1 MDPRPAS
8 LLLTLLCLAAFSAAA
23 HASDEI
29 HGCGGFVEASSG
41 LAKSRKASDSKL
53 DYSDITFW
61 QLLRY
66 SLLCAQTDPLNFLN
80 QVELCTLDGLVKES
94 TQCAPN
100 GYYFIPVYDK
110 GSFMVRVKGPE
121 GWSWKPE
128 TVPVVINQ
136 NGCNGNADI
145 NFQFT
150 GFMISGKVLG
160 AVGGKSCSKYGGP
173 SGVKV
178 ELLTDSDDLVASA
191 LTSSSGEYSFANI
204 IPGRY
209 KLRASHPN
217 YEIETRG
224 SSEVD
229 LRFGNAVAD
238 DVFFVSGYNIYGSVV
253 AQGNP
258 ILGVHLYLYSNDVTE
273 VPCPQSISDAP
284 REGALCHA
292 VSGADGKFTFGS
304 LPCGNYELLPYYK
317 GENTVF
323 DVSPPSLLV
332 SVEHSHMTI
341 PQKFQVTG
349 FSVGGRV
356 VDGYGAG
363 VEGANVIV
371 DGQLRAVTDN
381 IGYYRLDQARRCG
394 LPPTIDLCRVPCG
407 TMRPAP
413 ESPFAARRRAHLRLR
428 LQVTSKK
435 YTIVAEKDHYKF
447 HRLENFMILPN
458 MASIDDIAS
467 VQYDVCGIVRTV
479 TPNSKA
485 MVTLT
490 HGPENAKPQKKLAS
504 EKGRFCFEVLAG
516 EYRLSA
522 LPVDT
527 EGSSSLMFSPGFIDV
542 NVNSPLL
549 DIEFSQSQVNLHGK
563 VLCKEQ
569 CNQNVLLSLVR
580 LAGGVEQEKKT
591 ITLEQD
597 NVNFL
602 FNKIFPGKYRLE
614 VKHSSSEASTQDDWC
629 WDQNAMDVNVGS
641 DDVTG
646 IVFVQK
652 GYWVELV
659 STHETEAYIQHSDS
673 SKLDLLI
680 KKGPQRICIE
690 TPGQH
695 ELHLINSCISFGSSP
710 VVFDTKNPMPVHI
723 SGKKY
728 LVRGE
733 LHVEIGSLQ
742 EEIDLSEDI
751 GIDVFK
757 RDGSFIEKISTTP
770 VLGKSGQ
777 SGISAFEYSIWADL
791 GEDFIF
797 APRDDSTRR
806 KKILFYPSSQQ
817 FSVAVNGCQ
826 DTVPSIIAKTGL
838 YLEGSVSPAISDVD
852 IKILA
857 AGRSKY
863 APLKERDVAMETKTN
878 PEGSFYAGPLYDDIE
893 YTVEASKAGYHLK
906 QTGPYTFSCQKLGE
920 ISVRIY
926 GEQDAELLPSVLL
939 SLSGEEGYRNNS
951 EYKFTPSAVA
961 IDLNSGESREVE
973 FRAIRVAYSAMGS
986 VTLLTGLPKEGVF
999 VEARSESRGFYEEA
1013 TTDSFGR
1020 FRLRGLVPGSTY
1032 SVRVVAKDN
1041 HRFAAVERASP
1052 EYVSIEV
1059 GQGDISGIDFVVFE
1073 RPEVTILSGHVEGD
1087 DVDMLQPHLSVEIRS
1102 AADPSRIESVLPVPL
1117 SYYFEVQNLPKG
1129 KHLVQLCS
1137 GLPSHT
1143 HRFESEIVEV
1153 DLDQQPQIHVGPL
1166 KYKTEERHH
1175 KQELT
1180 TAPVFPLIVGVSAIA
1195 LVISMPR
1202 LKDLYQSAVGMTNLG
1217 SVAAP
1222 SKKEPKKTIMRKR
1235 A

>member
-1 MDPRPAS
+1 MDPR
-8 LLLTLLCLAAFSAAA
+8 LLLALLCLAAFSAAA
-23 HASDEI
+23 YASDEI

-53 DYSDITFW
+53 DYSDIT
-61 QLLRY
+61 
-66 SLLCAQTDPLNFLN
+66 
-80 QVELCTLDGLVKES
+80 VELCTIDGLVKES

-110 GSFMVRVKGPE
+110 GSFMVRVKGPK

-128 TVPVVINQ
+128 TVPVVIDQ

-150 GFMISGKVLG
+150 GFMISGKVVG
-160 AVGGKSCSKYGGP
+160 AVGGKSCSKHGGP

-178 ELLTDSDDLVASA
+178 ELSTNSDELVASA
-191 LTSSSGEYSFANI
+191 LTSSTGEYSFANI

-238 DVFFVSGYNIYGSVV
+238 DVFFLSGYNIYGSVV

-292 VSGADGKFTFGS
+292 VSGADGKFTFSS
-304 LPCGNYELLPYYK
+304 LPCGSYELLPYYK

-349 FSVGGRV
+349 FSVGGHV

-381 IGYYRLDQARRCG
+381 LGYYRLD
-394 LPPTIDLCRVPCG
+394 
-407 TMRPAP
+407 
-413 ESPFAARRRAHLRLR
+413 
-428 LQVTSKK
+428 QVTSKK

-447 HRLENFMILPN
+447 NRLENFMILPN
-458 MASIDDIAS
+458 MASIDDITS
-467 VQYDVCGIVRTV
+467 VRYDVCGIVRTV

-490 HGPENAKPQKKLAS
+490 HGPENVKPQRKLVS
-504 EKGRFCFEVLAG
+504 ENGRFCFEVLAG

-569 CNQNVLLSLVR
+569 CNQNILLSLVR
-580 LAGGVEQEKKT
+580 LAGGIEQEKKT
-591 ITLEQD
+591 VTLEQD
-597 NVNFL
+597 NVNFA
-602 FNKIFPGKYRLE
+602 FKKIFPGKYRLE
-614 VKHSSSEASTQDDWC
+614 VKHSSSEAAAQDDWC
-629 WDQNAMDVNVGS
+629 WDQNAMDINVGS
-641 DDVTG
+641 DDVTD

-659 STHETEAYIQHSDS
+659 STHETKAYIQHPDS

-680 KKGPQRICIE
+680 KKGSQRICIE

-723 SGKKY
+723 SAKKY

-733 LHVEIGSLQ
+733 LHVEMGSLQ
-742 EEIDLSEDI
+742 EIDLSKNI
-751 GIDVFK
+751 GVDVFK
-757 RDGSFIEKISTTP
+757 SDGSFIEKISATP
-770 VLGKSGQ
+770 VLGKSYQ
-777 SGISAFEYSIWADL
+777 NDISAFEYSIWAEF

-797 APRDDSTRR
+797 VPRDDSTGR
-806 KKILFYPSSQQ
+806 KNILFYPSSQQ

-826 DTVPSIIAKTGL
+826 DTVPSITAKTGL

-857 AGRSKY
+857 AGKSKY
-863 APLKERDVAMETKTN
+863 ASLKERDIAMETKTN
-878 PEGSFYAGPLYDDIE
+878 SEGSFFAGPLYDDIG

-906 QTGPYTFSCQKLGE
+906 QTGPYTFSCQKLGQ
-920 ISVRIY
+920 ILVRIY

-951 EYKFTPSAVA
+951 ISGSGGTFSFGNLFPGSFYLRPLLKEYKFTPSAVA

-973 FRAIRVAYSAMGS
+973 FRATRVAYSAMGS
-986 VTLLTGLPKEGVF
+986 VTLLTGQPKEGVF
-999 VEARSESRGFYEEA
+999 VEARSESRGYYEEA

-1020 FRLRGLVPGSTY
+1020 FRLRGLVPGSIY
-1032 SVRVVAKDN
+1032 SVRVVAKDD

-1052 EYVSIEV
+1052 EYVSIDV
-1059 GQGDISGIDFVVFE
+1059 GQDDISGIDFVVFE
-1073 RPEVTILSGHVEGD
+1073 RPESTILSGHVEGD
-1087 DVDMLQPHLSVEIRS
+1087 DLDMLQPQLSVEIRS

-1129 KHLVQLCS
+1129 KHLVQLRS

-1153 DLDQQPQIHVGPL
+1153 DLDKQPQIHVGPL

-1180 TAPVFPLIVGVSAIA
+1180 PAPVFPLIVGVSVIA

-1202 LKDLYQSAVGMTNLG
+1202 LKDLYQSAVGMTTLG
-1217 SVAAP
+1217 SAAAP
-1222 SKKEPKKTIMRKR
+1222 IKKEPRKTIMRKR

>member
-1 MDPRPAS
+1 MDPRRAS
-8 LLLTLLCLAAFSAAA
+8 PLILALLCIAAFSAAA
-23 HASDEI
+23 YASDEI

-61 QLLRY
+61 RLLMFAGI
-66 SLLCAQTDPLNFLN
+66 LVILIPDVEHINGIP
-80 QVELCTLDGLVKES
+80 VELCTIDGLVKES

-110 GSFMVRVKGPE
+110 GSFMVRVKGPM

-128 TVPVVINQ
+128 TVPVVIDQ

-150 GFMISGKVLG
+150 GFMISGKVVG

-178 ELLTDSDDLVASA
+178 ELLTNSDELVASA
-191 LTSSSGEYSFANI
+191 LTSSTGEYSFANI

-258 ILGVHLYLYSNDVTE
+258 ILGVNLYLYSNDVTE
-273 VPCPQSISDAP
+273 VPCPQSINDAP

-292 VSGADGKFTFGS
+292 VSGADGKFTFSS
-304 LPCGNYELLPYYK
+304 LPCGSYELLPYYK

-381 IGYYRLDQARRCG
+381 LGYYRLD
-394 LPPTIDLCRVPCG
+394 
-407 TMRPAP
+407 
-413 ESPFAARRRAHLRLR
+413 
-428 LQVTSKK
+428 QVTSKK
-435 YTIVAEKDHYKF
+435 YTIVAEKDHYRF
-447 HRLENFMILPN
+447 NRLENF
-458 MASIDDIAS
+458 
-467 VQYDVCGIVRTV
+467 
-479 TPNSKA
+479 

-490 HGPENAKPQKKLAS
+490 HGPENVKPQKKLVS
-504 EKGRFCFEVLAG
+504 ENGKFCFEVLAG

-569 CNQNVLLSLVR
+569 CNQNILLSLVR
-580 LAGGVEQEKKT
+580 LAGGIEQEKKT
-591 ITLEQD
+591 VTLEQD
-597 NVNFL
+597 SVNFA
-602 FNKIFPGKYRLE
+602 FKKIFPGKYRLE
-614 VKHSSSEASTQDDWC
+614 VKHSSSEAAAQDDWC
-629 WDQNAMDVNVGS
+629 WDQNAMDINVGS
-641 DDVTG
+641 DDVTD

-659 STHETEAYIQHSDS
+659 STHETKAYIQHPDS

-680 KKGPQRICIE
+680 KKGSQRICIE

-723 SGKKY
+723 NAKKY

-751 GIDVFK
+751 GVDAFK
-757 RDGSFIEKISTTP
+757 SDGSFIEKISTTP
-770 VLGKSGQ
+770 VLGKSYQ
-777 SGISAFEYSIWADL
+777 NGISAFEYSIWADF

-797 APRDDSTRR
+797 VPRDDSTRR
-806 KKILFYPSSQQ
+806 KNILFYPSSQQ
-817 FSVAVNGCQ
+817 YSVAVNGCQ
-826 DTVPSIIAKTGL
+826 DSVPSITAKTGL

-857 AGRSKY
+857 AGKSKY
-863 APLKERDVAMETKTN
+863 ASLKERDVAMETKTN
-878 PEGSFYAGPLYDDIE
+878 SGGSFFAGPLYDDIG

-906 QTGPYTFSCQKLGE
+906 QTGPYTFSCQKLGQ
-920 ISVRIY
+920 ILVRIY

-951 EYKFTPSAVA
+951 ISGSGGTFSFGNLFPGSFYLRPLLKEYKFTPSAIA

-973 FRAIRVAYSAMGS
+973 FRATRVAYSAMGS
-986 VTLLTGLPKEGVF
+986 VTLLTGQPKEGVF
-999 VEARSESRGFYEEA
+999 VEARSESRGYYEEA

-1032 SVRVVAKDN
+1032 SVRVVAKDD

-1052 EYVSIEV
+1052 EYVSIDV
-1059 GQGDISGIDFVVFE
+1059 GQDDISGIDFVVFE
-1073 RPEVTILSGHVEGD
+1073 RPETTILSGHVEGD
-1087 DVDMLQPHLSVEIRS
+1087 DLDMLQPQLSVEIRS
-1102 AADPSRIESVLPVPL
+1102 AADPTRIESVLPVPL

-1129 KHLVQLCS
+1129 KHLVQLRS

-1143 HRFESEIVEV
+1143 HRFESEMIEV
-1153 DLDQQPQIHVGPL
+1153 DLDKQPQIHVGPL

-1180 TAPVFPLIVGVSAIA
+1180 PAPVFPLIVGVSVIA

-1202 LKDLYQSAVGMTNLG
+1202 LKDLYQSAVGMTTLG

-1222 SKKEPKKTIMRKR
+1222 TKKEPRKTIMRKR

>member
-8 LLLTLLCLAAFSAAA
+8 LLLTLLCLAAFVAVAY
-23 HASDEI
+23 ASDEI

-53 DYSDITFW
+53 KLDYSDIT
-61 QLLRY
+61 
-66 SLLCAQTDPLNFLN
+66 
-80 QVELCTLDGLVKES
+80 VELCTFDGLVKES

-110 GSFMVRVKGPE
+110 GSFMVRVKGPK

-128 TVPVVINQ
+128 TVPVVIDQ

-150 GFMISGKVLG
+150 GFMISGKVMG
-160 AVGGKSCSKYGGP
+160 AVGGKSCSKIGGP
-173 SGVKV
+173 FGIKV
-178 ELLTDSDDLVASA
+178 ELLTDSDELVVSA
-191 LTSSSGEYSFANI
+191 LTSSTGEYSFANI
-204 IPGRY
+204 IPGHY

-217 YEIETRG
+217 YEIVMRG

-238 DVFFVSGYNIYGSVV
+238 DVFFVSGYDIYGSVV

-258 ILGVHLYLYSNDVTE
+258 ILGVHLFLYSNEVTE
-273 VPCPQSISDAP
+273 VPCAQSISDAP
-284 REGALCHA
+284 REGTLCHA
-292 VSGADGKFTFGS
+292 VSGADGKFTFRS
-304 LPCGNYELLPYYK
+304 LPCGNYELVPYYK

-356 VDGYGAG
+356 VDGYGTG
-363 VEGANVIV
+363 VEAANVIV
-371 DGQLRAVTDN
+371 DGHLRAVTDN
-381 IGYYRLDQARRCG
+381 LGYYRLD
-394 LPPTIDLCRVPCG
+394 
-407 TMRPAP
+407 
-413 ESPFAARRRAHLRLR
+413 
-428 LQVTSKK
+428 QVTSKK

-447 HRLENFMILPN
+447 NRLENFMILPN
-458 MASIDDIAS
+458 MASIDDITS
-467 VQYDVCGIVRTV
+467 LRYDVCGIVRTV
-479 TPNSKA
+479 TPNTKV

-490 HGPENAKPQKKLAS
+490 HGPENVKPQRKLVS
-504 EKGRFCFEVLAG
+504 ENGRFCFEVLAG

-527 EGSSSLMFSPGFIDV
+527 EGSSSLMFSPGSIDV

-569 CNQNVLLSLVR
+569 CNQNILLTLVR
-580 LAGGVEQEKKT
+580 LAGGVEQEKTT

-597 NVNFL
+597 NVNFA
-602 FNKIFPGKYRLE
+602 FKKIFPGKYRLE
-614 VKHSSSEASTQDDWC
+614 AKHSLFEASAKDDWC
-629 WDQNAMDVNVGS
+629 WDKNSIDINVS
-641 DDVTG
+641 TDDVTD

-652 GYWVELV
+652 GYWIELV
-659 STHETEAYIQHSDS
+659 STHETEAYIHHSDS

-680 KKGPQRICIE
+680 KKGSQMICIE
-690 TPGQH
+690 IPGQH
-695 ELHLINSCISFGSSP
+695 ELHLINSCISFGSSS
-710 VVFDTKNPMPVHI
+710 VVFDTQNPMPVHI
-723 SGKKY
+723 SAKKY

-733 LHVEIGSLQ
+733 LHVEMGSLQ
-742 EEIDLSEDI
+742 EEVDLSEDI
-751 GIDVFK
+751 FVDVFK
-757 RDGSFIEKISTTP
+757 SGGSFIGKISVTP
-770 VLGKSGQ
+770 VVGKSYEN
-777 SGISAFEYSIWADL
+777 SISAFEYSIWADL

-797 APRDDSTRR
+797 VPRDDSTGR

-826 DTVPSIIAKTGL
+826 DTVLPITAKTGL
-838 YLEGSVSPAISDVD
+838 YLEGSVSPPISDVD

-857 AGRSKY
+857 SWEGKY
-863 APLKERDVAMETKTN
+863 AHLKETDVATETETN
-878 PEGSFYAGPLYDDIE
+878 SDGSFFAGPLYDDIE
-893 YTVEASKAGYHLK
+893 YTVKASKAGYHLK

-926 GEQDAELLPSVLL
+926 GEYNAKLLPSVLL

-951 EYKFTPSAVA
+951 VSGSGGTFSFGNLFPGSFYLRPLLKEYKFTPSAIA

-973 FRAIRVAYSAMGS
+973 FRATRVAYSAMGS
-986 VTLLTGLPKEGVF
+986 VTLLTGQPKEGVF
-999 VEARSESRGFYEEA
+999 VEARSESRGYYEEA
-1013 TTDSFGR
+1013 TTDSFGH
-1020 FRLRGLVPGSTY
+1020 FHLRGLVPGSTY
-1032 SVRVVAKDN
+1032 SLRVVAKDN
-1041 HRFAAVERASP
+1041 HRFAEVERASP
-1052 EYVSIEV
+1052 EYVSIDV
-1059 GQGDISGIDFVVFE
+1059 GQDDISGIDFVVFE
-1073 RPEVTILSGHVEGD
+1073 KPEVTILSGHVEGNT
-1087 DVDMLQPHLSVEIRS
+1087 DMFQPYLSVEIRS
-1102 AADPSRIESVLPVPL
+1102 AADPSRIESVLPVSL

-1129 KHLVQLCS
+1129 KHLVQLRS

-1153 DLDQQPQIHVGPL
+1153 DLEKQPQIHVGPL

-1180 TAPVFPLIVGVSAIA
+1180 PAPVFPLIVGVSAIA

-1202 LKDLYQSAVGMTNLG
+1202 LNDLYQSAVGMTTLRSG
-1217 SVAAP
+1217 AAP
-1222 SKKEPKKTIMRKR
+1222 SKKEPRKTTMRKR

>member
-1 MDPRPAS
+1 
-8 LLLTLLCLAAFSAAA
+8 
-23 HASDEI
+23 
-29 HGCGGFVEASSG
+29 
-41 LAKSRKASDSKL
+41 
-53 DYSDITFW
+53 
-61 QLLRY
+61 
-66 SLLCAQTDPLNFLN
+66 
-80 QVELCTLDGLVKES
+80 
-94 TQCAPN
+94 
-100 GYYFIPVYDK
+100 
-110 GSFMVRVKGPE
+110 MVRVKGPK

-128 TVPVVINQ
+128 TVPVVIDQ
-136 NGCNGNADI
+136 DGCNGNADI

-150 GFMISGKVLG
+150 GFMISGKVTG
-160 AVGGKSCSKYGGP
+160 AVGGKSCSKIGGP
-173 SGVKV
+173 SGIKV
-178 ELLTDSDDLVASA
+178 ELLTDSDELVASA
-191 LTSSSGEYSFANI
+191 LTSSTGEYSFANI

-229 LRFGNAVAD
+229 LRFGNAIAD
-238 DVFFVSGYNIYGSVV
+238 DVFLVAGYNIYGSVV

-258 ILGVHLYLYSNDVTE
+258 ILGVHLFLYSNDVTE
-273 VPCPQSISDAP
+273 VPCSQNISDAP

-292 VSGADGKFTFGS
+292 VSGADGKFIFRS

-356 VDGYGAG
+356 TDGYGAG

-371 DGQLRAVTDN
+371 DGHLRAVSDN
-381 IGYYRLDQARRCG
+381 LGYYRLD
-394 LPPTIDLCRVPCG
+394 
-407 TMRPAP
+407 
-413 ESPFAARRRAHLRLR
+413 
-428 LQVTSKK
+428 QVTSKK

-447 HRLENFMILPN
+447 NPLENFMILPN
-458 MASIDDIAS
+458 MASIDDITS
-467 VQYDVCGIVRTV
+467 VRYDVCGIVRTV
-479 TPNSKA
+479 TPNTKA

-490 HGPENAKPQKKLAS
+490 HGPENVKPQRKLVS
-504 EKGRFCFEVLAG
+504 ENGRFCFEVLAG

-527 EGSSSLMFSPGFIDV
+527 EGSSTLMFAPGSIDV

-569 CNQNVLLSLVR
+569 CNQNILITLVR
-580 LAGGVEQEKKT
+580 LAGGVEQEKKM

-597 NVNFL
+597 NVNFA
-602 FNKIFPGKYRLE
+602 FKKIFPGKYRLE
-614 VKHSSSEASTQDDWC
+614 AKHSSSEASVKGDWC
-629 WDQNAMDVNVGS
+629 WEKNTIDINVGT
-641 DDVTG
+641 DDVTD

-652 GYWVELV
+652 GYWIELV
-659 STHETEAYIQHSDS
+659 STHETKAFIHHPDS
-673 SKLDLLI
+673 YKLDLLI
-680 KKGPQRICIE
+680 KKGSQRICIE

-695 ELHLINSCISFGSSP
+695 ELQLINSCISFGSSSA
-710 VVFDTKNPMPVHI
+710 VFDTQNPMPVHI
-723 SGKKY
+723 SAKKY

-733 LHVEIGSLQ
+733 LHVELGSLQ
-742 EEIDLSEDI
+742 EVDLSEDI
-751 GIDVFK
+751 VVDVFK
-757 RDGSFIEKISTTP
+757 SDGSFIKKISATP
-770 VLGKSGQ
+770 VVGKSYEND
-777 SGISAFEYSIWADL
+777 INAFEYSIWADL
-791 GEDFIF
+791 REDFIF
-797 APRDDSTRR
+797 VPRDESTRR
-806 KKILFYPSSQQ
+806 KKIIFYPSSQQ

-826 DTVPSIIAKTGL
+826 DTVPSITAKTGL

-857 AGRSKY
+857 AGKSKY
-863 APLKERDVAMETKTN
+863 APLKERDVATETKTN
-878 PEGSFYAGPLYDDIE
+878 ADGSFFAGPLYDDIG

-906 QTGPYTFSCQKLGE
+906 QTGLYTFSCQKLGE
-920 ISVRIY
+920 ISVQIY
-926 GEQDAELLPSVLL
+926 GEHDAELLPSVLL

-951 EYKFTPSAVA
+951 VSGSGGTFSFGNLFPGSFYLRPLLKEYKFTPSAVA
-961 IDLNSGESREVE
+961 VDLNSGESKGVE
-973 FRAIRVAYSAMGS
+973 FRATRVAYSAMGS
-986 VTLLTGLPKEGVF
+986 VTLLTGQPKEGVF
-999 VEARSESRGFYEEA
+999 VEARSESRGYYEEA

-1032 SVRVVAKDN
+1032 SIRVIGKDN
-1041 HRFAAVERASP
+1041 PRFAAVERASP
-1052 EYVSIEV
+1052 QYVSIDV
-1059 GQGDISGIDFVVFE
+1059 GQDDISGIDFVVFE
-1073 RPEVTILSGHVEGD
+1073 KPEVTILSGHVEGND
-1087 DVDMLQPHLSVEIRS
+1087 IDILQPHLSVEIRS
-1102 AADPSRIESVLPVPL
+1102 AVDPSRVESVLPLPL

-1129 KHLVQLCS
+1129 KHLVQLRT

-1143 HRFESEIVEV
+1143 RRFESEIIEV
-1153 DLDQQPQIHVGPL
+1153 DLEKQPQIHVGPL

-1180 TAPVFPLIVGVSAIA
+1180 PAPVFPLIVGVSVIA

-1202 LKDLYQSAVGMTNLG
+1202 LKDLYQSAVGMTTLSSG
-1217 SVAAP
+1217 AAP
-1222 SKKEPKKTIMRKR
+1222 SKKEPRKTIMRKR